1 MIPCARRAS
10 KKGKRGEKEE
20 NEKRKVSER
29 EREREREKRHSFL
42 KKRRITTM

>member
-29 EREREREKRHSFL
+29 EREREKRHSFL